1 MAPWSSSAEPW
12 ASMPPAV
19 VKVHSAT
26 RRSICRTWPG
36 AHSRLLL
43 DPQGVEW
50 SRVAG
55 FEVPP
60 PYGTLLKSG
69 IRVRLHGGRLL
80 SANACAYGGIDEFA
94 FVKTRRARVI
104 EEL

>member
-1 MAPWSSSAEPW
+1 MAPWSSPAEPW
-12 ASMPPAV
+12 LPC
-19 VKVHSAT
+19 
-26 RRSICRTWPG
+26 RRRWSRCARQRGDPFAGHGQAPIPG
-36 AHSRLLL
+36 CCWTHR
-43 DPQGVEW
+43 VEW

>member
-1 MAPWSSSAEPW
+1 M

-26 RRSICRTWPG
+26 RRSICRHGQAPIPG
-36 AHSRLLL
+36 CCWTHR
-43 DPQGVEW
+43 VEW

-60 PYGTLLKSG
+60 PYRTLLKSG